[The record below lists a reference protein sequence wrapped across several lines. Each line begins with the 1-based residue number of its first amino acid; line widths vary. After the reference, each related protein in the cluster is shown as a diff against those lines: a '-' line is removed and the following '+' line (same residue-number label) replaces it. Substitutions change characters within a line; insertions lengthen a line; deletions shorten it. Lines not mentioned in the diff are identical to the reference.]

1 MKKGQR
7 SIRTLVNI
15 IPYRN
20 QPAIEIEVVLEK
32 KSHSLFQLA
41 FERSYSIFAYPKLML
56 KELGLEESG
65 QIENNSV
72 SNMDPLTCGMWHV
85 TRSDIYYNE

>member
-1 MKKGQR
+1 MKKSQR

-20 QPAIEIEVVLEK
+20 QPAIEIAEVVLEK

-65 QIENNSV
+65 QIENNSI
-72 SNMDPLTCGMWHV
+72 SNMDPLMACYE
-85 TRSDIYYNE
+85 I

>member
-1 MKKGQR
+1 MKKSQR

-20 QPAIEIEVVLEK
+20 QPAIEVAEVVLEK

-41 FERSYSIFAYPKLML
+41 FERRYSIFAYPKTDV
-56 KELGLEESG
+56 KGA
-65 QIENNSV
+65 
-72 SNMDPLTCGMWHV
+72 
-85 TRSDIYYNE
+85 RA

>member
-1 MKKGQR
+1 MKKSQR
-7 SIRTLVNI
+7 SIGTLINI

-20 QPAIEIEVVLEK
+20 QSAIEIAEVVLEK

-41 FERSYSIFAYPKLML
+41 FERSYSIFASPKLML

-65 QIENNSV
+65 QIENNSI
-72 SNMDPLTCGMWHV
+72 SNMDPLMACYE
-85 TRSDIYYNE
+85 I

>member
-1 MKKGQR
+1 MKKSQR

-20 QPAIEIEVVLEK
+20 QPAIEIAEVVLEK
-32 KSHSLFQLA
+32 HRIFQLA

-65 QIENNSV
+65 QIENISI
-72 SNMDPLTCGMWHV
+72 SNMDPLMACYE
-85 TRSDIYYNE
+85 I